1 MQSFYNVEDDYD
13 ADAMEID
20 YPEDPEWDQ
29 EYQDYLDYVDW
40 LEQSWD

>member
-1 MQSFYNVEDDYD
+1 MQSFYNVQDDYD
-13 ADAMEID
+13 ADAMEVD
-20 YPEDPEWDQ
+20 YPDWDD